1 MKVAFTYLDSLERR
15 RVSSGSMKLPRPSD
29 RRLLAVLVVLTVWAL
44 LGHIC
49 ALPAEAEWAAIATHG
64 ATSSAEPHDSAGAHA
79 DIASCDATL
88 SKPARI
94 LSPSLDSAAVI
105 SSSSIAA
112 APPMLVR
119 DAKPQRVIAPRRAP
133 DRSLLLLHSSLLI

>member
-1 MKVAFTYLDSLERR
+1 
-15 RVSSGSMKLPRPSD
+15 MKLPVPSD
-29 RRLLAVLVVLTVWAL
+29 RRLLAVLVVLTVWTL

-49 ALPAEAEWAAIATHG
+49 ALPAEAEWAAIAIHG
-64 ATSSAEPHDSAGAHA
+64 ATSSAEPHNSDGTHA

-105 SSSSIAA
+105 SSPSIS
-112 APPMLVR
+112 APPPMIAWEV
-119 DAKPQRVIAPRRAP
+119 KPQRVIPPRRAP
-133 DRSLLLLHSSLLI
+133 DRSLSLLHSSFLI

>member
-1 MKVAFTYLDSLERR
+1 
-15 RVSSGSMKLPRPSD
+15 MKLPKPFN

-49 ALPAEAEWAAIATHG
+49 ALPAEAEWAAVTTHG
-64 ATSSAEPHDSAGAHA
+64 ATAGAEPHDSDGAHT

-94 LSPSLDSAAVI
+94 LSRSLDSAAVI

-119 DAKPQRVIAPRRAP
+119 DAKPQRVVVPRRAP
-133 DRSLLLLHSSLLI
+133 DCSLSLLNASLLI